1 MGKVENFLLENDKIR
16 NAVIDEIE
24 VLLCKNGVFY
34 TKVDNEIHFL
44 DRIYRFYL
52 KSEVIVVSAV
62 IVKKSEKILSEI
74 NLLANEDKLFKFM
87 DEGNCVIEEAAGTRK
102 PITNYAPTFNKK
114 KNNNNHNKMINKI
127 LKRSNIR

>member
-74 NLLANEDKLFKFM
+74 NLLANEDKLFKLM

-102 PITNYAPTFNKK
+102 PITNYAHTFNKK